1 MHFVFQAQ
9 KFNGIN
15 QILLM
20 LLKSENITFL
30 LHKLPMKTLFKTLT
44 ILQPEN
50 VMALQMKWVRLIFR
64 SHM

>member
-1 MHFVFQAQ
+1 MHFVSPTQ